1 MVHVFCSIAHGYLLV
16 QAHLESVEGRAPHFC
31 EVLRGF
37 VGLDCLVE
45 EAHVDQDVP
54 LRLQDTV
61 RDHVCIHGE
70 FCPTDEVKEVL
81 ENLHQNFY
89 HFLLLNLIVFYVL
102 FGYTTLHPTIAF
114 LVMFE
119 HLAVSIAGCL
129 LELDQ
134 FIDFVN
140 N

>member
-16 QAHLESVEGRAPHFC
+16 QAHLESVEGGAPHFC
-31 EVLRGF
+31 EVLGSF

-70 FCPTDEVKEVL
+70 FCPPDEVKEVL
-81 ENLHQNFY
+81 ENRDKDFG
-89 HFLLLNLIVFYVL
+89 HFLLLNLIVLYVF
-102 FGYTTLHPTIAF
+102 FGYTTLHP
-114 LVMFE
+114 
-119 HLAVSIAGCL
+119 
-129 LELDQ
+129 
-134 FIDFVN
+134 
-140 N
+140 